1 MLREHHRQG
10 EPECLCFIHWHTLMS
25 ICRGHCQP
33 VEVMPV
39 ANFWN
44 HVCGSFA
51 PVQVGPLRFFWN
63 LHYVSGAL
71 GHTRNNMREWSAVLT
86 EDTYGSKLGID
97 FSFLV
102 LILLVAA
109 PDQKNLSYVIQSAF
123 RDRERERVW
132 NYFASACVASESNV
146 RFLCVQ
152 SSFTAWSIHAD
163 SLGTSFRSIA
173 YHRGY
178 ELSIPD
184 WCHFLCSPC
193 RQDTSNSEKK
203 LGWIGVFYD
212 HVPAELPGPLHGF
225 MHQKRGY
232 KALSCSAWHWP
243 EGHSFKEMPQLRW
256 SLWHVYSWWAQQ
268 LDRVWST

>member
-1 MLREHHRQG
+1 
-10 EPECLCFIHWHTLMS
+10 MS

-123 RDRERERVW
+123 RVREREREFEIILLQPV
-132 NYFASACVASESNV
+132 
-146 RFLCVQ
+146 
-152 SSFTAWSIHAD
+152 
-163 SLGTSFRSIA
+163 
-173 YHRGY
+173 
-178 ELSIPD
+178 
-184 WCHFLCSPC
+184 
-193 RQDTSNSEKK
+193 
-203 LGWIGVFYD
+203 
-212 HVPAELPGPLHGF
+212 
-225 MHQKRGY
+225 
-232 KALSCSAWHWP
+232 
-243 EGHSFKEMPQLRW
+243 
-256 SLWHVYSWWAQQ
+256 
-268 LDRVWST
+268 